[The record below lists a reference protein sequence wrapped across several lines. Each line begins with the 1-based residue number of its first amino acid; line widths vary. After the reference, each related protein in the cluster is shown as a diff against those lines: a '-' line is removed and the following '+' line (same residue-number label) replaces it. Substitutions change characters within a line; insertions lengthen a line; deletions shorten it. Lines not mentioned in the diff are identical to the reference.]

1 MKKILLILSVM
12 CLIPFFAQAQG
23 TECRPVSQFEVTAD
37 YDDVTLNWQLPT
49 SSEIKYYEGS
59 PANEIGTLA
68 DDVLWMAYRIPSSV
82 LAEYP
87 STADYP
93 FTLEKVK
100 FIPTV
105 ATGVI
110 YQIDV
115 YTADPNGP
123 ASGDFT
129 ATLVNS
135 YTVTGAVADAFN
147 YVSVGIE
154 IDKTQDLIIAV
165 KAMGENL
172 STLRFTEQG
181 AVNGYSNLISLDGVE
196 FDYVYEDSHS
206 DPISW
211 YICAIVD
218 YPNENG
224 QKGWGD
230 IEPIDN
236 MNVYKPT
243 NVLASKSIP
252 TVETVDHYIIY
263 RDNVEIAQVNGD
275 IFTYVDADLPHV
287 THTYTYGIVVA
298 HNDNGV
304 LCESRVVEKNITLY
318 FCVDDDNNISNIYGM
333 ANPEERTI
341 AVYWTAPVNPNVLG
355 YEVRCYDDNAG
366 TCVKV
371 AFTELTEYT
380 LSGMEAGAYH
390 FCVNAVYDGCA
401 SEDFCTGIINLPVEC
416 GYPVTELTAAQ
427 GVLDVKMVNVTWTAP
442 YTTHL
447 IEYYTINKYAP
458 YSDVLIAS
466 YTTTG
471 SEYADFDVEFYN
483 SYDYEVV
490 ANYVDGCVSVPVATS
505 AYVGLEPIA
514 NLVASTTSDGQIT
527 LTWDAPTQEGLTGY
541 MITVNGES
549 YNSETNTYINIYPAG
564 SYYFEVFAV
573 YSDQYYA
580 IPVGINV
587 VISGTEQYIIMATA
601 NPAEGGSVAG
611 YGTYLN
617 GQTALLTA
625 VHAPEYAFINWTEDG
640 VVVSNDEEYSFI
652 VTGDRNLVANFRPLN
667 ILWIGN
673 YVAHSENNVEIAV
686 NLHNYIDDVYAFQ
699 FDIPLGELE
708 YVDGSLAVTDRTNE
722 NFDVTPTLY
731 ENNVLRIVGYSIP
744 PTAVSGTD
752 GAIITLEVI
761 AHSEEVFPLTITN
774 PVISDLYGTTLY
786 CETRDGELTIDD
798 VNIEAVTVPLEGGVT
813 TGTGVYF
820 TGEEVTVT
828 VTPNEGY
835 TFVDW
840 LENGVIVAST
850 PVYTFIAGA
859 DRVLIAVMSL
869 NTYYI
874 SVAASPAEGGVVTG
888 EGEYHHF
895 ATAILTATPADGYM
909 FTNWTENGVVVSDD
923 AIYTFTVRGNRNL
936 VAHFVG
942 VNVLSIPTTLMGHV
956 DQPATINVDL
966 DNYVDLVYGFQFDIP
981 LGDMTYVY
989 GSIALTDRDE
999 TDSHHISAEVISGN
1013 VLRVIDYSM
1022 PPAPLAGTEGAI
1034 CTFDVTAPV
1043 EGTFTLAIQNEV
1055 LTDMMGNVLYS
1066 ETVDGLLTIEDV
1078 NIFVTADPIDGGTF
1092 TGNGVYY
1099 IGETVTLTATPNI
1112 GYAFLYW
1119 KEGDTEYTDN
1129 PYIFAAALDRSFVAC
1144 FELVDYYITAIVNPD
1159 GFGTISGV
1167 DNPYHY
1173 GDVATLTA
1181 TAASDE
1187 YAFDSWTENG
1197 VVVSQDETYSFTVTS
1212 DMVIV
1217 ANFVYNNFLVV
1228 EDVESLPNVL
1238 VNIPVDLINHNDVV
1252 YGFQFDITVPDGLT
1266 FVGVEKSDRLSDS
1279 HILMAMPI
1287 AGSNVIRI
1295 LDYAMPPE
1303 AILGTEGPICNI
1315 QVIATETGD
1324 YPMDIDATTAAIS
1337 GIDGS
1342 LFHVTTVNGT
1352 LSVSQVNITVSAN
1365 PVEGGTVTGG
1375 GAYIYGTTVVVTASP
1390 EIGYSFLYWTENGNI
1405 VTGNAQ
1411 YEFTATVDRDLVA
1424 NFELID
1430 YYITATVNPDGFGT
1444 INGVDNPYHYGNVA
1458 TLTAIAASDDYA
1470 FISWTENGVVI
1481 SEDETYTFAV
1491 ISDRN
1496 LVANF
1501 VYNNFL
1507 VVEDVEA
1514 LPNTIVNI
1522 PVDLTNH
1529 NDVVYGFQFDITLPD
1544 GLTFV
1549 GVEKSDRLSDSH
1561 IIMGMPIDGKSN
1573 VIRIL
1578 DYAMPP
1584 EAISGTEGPICN
1596 IQVVAA
1602 ETGDYPMNIDATTAA
1617 ISGIDGSLYHVTTVN
1632 GTLSVSQ
1639 INITV
1644 SAVPVEGGTVTGGG
1658 AYIYGAPVAVSASP
1672 EIGYSFV
1679 CWIEDGNMISRDA
1692 LYEFTATED
1701 RDLIAY
1707 FLHNTYYVNVTV
1719 NPEGEGLV
1727 MGLDNPYYYGDV
1739 VTLTA
1744 VSVDEND
1751 YTFVNWTENGVEV
1764 SADKTYSFTL
1774 TSDRNLVANFMNN
1787 NVISV
1792 ESVTGL
1798 PGVVTDV
1805 PINLHNTNDI
1815 VYGFQFDVT
1824 IPDGLTYVGVEKT
1837 NRLSDSHIIM
1847 AMPIS
1852 DNVVRVLDYSIP
1864 PAQIDGVDGPVCLIQ
1879 FQAAENGIY
1888 PLTLGGAVLSNVDG
1902 GLYNVTTVDG
1912 TLTISG
1918 VTIEAVANP
1927 AEGGTVTGAGVYAIG
1942 ADVTMTAFPAEGYA
1956 FINWTENGA
1965 EITKDAS
1972 WTFVATANHS
1982 FVANFSSVNITV
1994 TANPTEG
2001 GTVTGGGVYPYGSEV
2016 IVNAIPAEGYAFRWW
2031 LKDNEIVSTDAF
2043 WSFTAVEDLNLV
2055 AYFSSINTLSIPTN
2069 LIGYVEKPVTVP
2081 VYLDNPI
2088 DNVYG
2093 FQFDIELGDLTY
2105 VDGSAAVADRTS
2117 SNFYIVATVIDGN
2130 VLRILGYSMP
2140 PTPVS
2145 GTYGDICTF
2154 DVMPSAEGNY
2164 LLPITNDVLSD
2175 EAGNILYSYAPLS
2188 GLVIVG
2194 AMQDYVI
2201 NAIANPAEGGT
2212 VTGAGV
2218 YETGDIVT
2226 VTATAAEGYSFVNW
2240 TDDYDNVI
2248 SLDNSYTFVVV
2259 ENRTFIANFI
2269 LDVTITVA
2277 ANPVDGG
2284 SVLGGG
2290 VYSYGDVVT
2299 LIATPAVGYAF
2310 MYWME
2315 NNISVSESPVMSFTA
2330 TEDRD
2335 LVAYF
2340 SSVNTLSI
2348 PQNLFG
2354 YATEE
2359 ITVPVSLNN
2368 PVDDVYGFQFDI
2380 ELGELTYVDG
2390 SAVVTDRTNSNFYII
2405 ASVIEGN
2412 VLRVLGYSM
2421 PPTAISGNSGVICTF
2436 GVTAPEEGN
2445 YLLPI
2450 TNNVLSGMVGNI
2462 LYSFV
2467 PFPGLITVDALEQY
2481 TVIVNAIPTEGGTV
2495 IGGGVYTQHDIATVT
2510 ATANDGY
2517 TFNYWTDNEGNLVSG
2532 DNSYSFTVVED
2543 CVLNANF
2550 SVSTVDIEVSTYATG
2565 GIVIGGGIYH
2575 VGDMV
2580 QIFAIADDCYT
2591 FEYWADVN
2599 GNILSYDNPYSFIAA
2614 EDITIF
2620 AHFTQ
2625 ASYTVTAWVNPIEGG
2640 TITGV
2645 SNPYNCGDVATLT
2658 AVPAENYS
2666 FDGWYS
2672 AGALISSD
2680 ATYTFTVNDNIWLM
2694 AQFSIES
2701 VTITASADPEEYGV
2715 VSGAG
2720 SYIVGSTVNMIAYP
2734 FPGYYF
2740 INWTENGA
2748 EISTDDTY
2756 TFIATQDRTL
2766 VAHFAMDSYTVT
2778 VNVDPADG
2786 GTVTG
2791 AGTYIYND
2799 MVTLTATPNG
2809 DYQFVNW
2816 TDETGNVVAFG
2827 PQYSFYITSDR
2838 TFTAHFAIEYYTV
2851 TLNVD
2856 PADAGTVTGAGTYL
2870 LDELVTLTATPNGDY
2885 QFVNWTDEAGNVVA
2899 SGAQYSFNITSDRTF
2914 TAHFAIEYHT
2924 VIVNVDPAEGG
2935 TVTGAGTYILN
2946 ELVTL
2951 TATVND
2957 GYEFVSWT
2965 DETGYVVA
2973 FGTQYAFNI
2982 TNDRVF
2988 TAHFAEDGLYPIVSM
3003 DIDHE
3008 NLTAVVT
3015 WEPTPG
3021 SDPLYYVVSAVQG
3034 NNSYITLNTTE
3045 TTATIKFVEEDTY
3058 IIGVSAVYANGMSEF
3073 VTDYVDIEVNE
3084 IHNFR
3089 VSNPTLNI
3097 VELSWD
3103 PCPSDRFNDFY
3114 RYHITGGSSP
3124 IDIYNITDT
3133 TFTDYL
3139 TVPGVYTYCIT
3150 VEYGPQGIVSTDE
3163 ICHPI
3168 TIEQGAMFPA
3178 VILNQPIVV
3187 NMTADVSWQ
3196 VAYPL
3201 AVEYYNVYIDN
3212 TKVGMTSDMSYIC
3225 KLATEDVHT
3234 VSVEAVY
3241 QYGTS
3246 DRTSSTFINDVNEIS
3261 NLNVSQNFEE
3271 LTLTWNAPL
3280 DTYNDFVYYTITRN
3294 GAYLAD
3300 IYNINE
3306 TSYTDYIE
3314 NGNTTYN
3321 YCITVSYLASNNNYV
3336 VSQPVCKSITVG
3348 EIFPPVTYISID
3360 NENLSFLATWPAM
3373 PGAVSYT
3380 VSGVVDN
3387 PVTVVD
3393 PQFFGSVDEVALQTI
3408 TVVVNYAEG
3417 SSIPANEEFQISLN
3431 APKNFAAVPNGGDI
3445 VMTWGAPND
3454 KYGDLTGYVITRN
3467 SEVVATVAAEVLT
3480 YTDTPDYGVYEY
3492 CVKAQ
3497 YGYAY
3502 YSASDCQSSVAPECP
3517 AVTDLYGAFDFNDG
3531 TVTLYWTAPANGTFT
3546 YNVYRNNVK
3555 IASVDVPTYVD
3566 GGINS
3571 YDDYVYNISVV
3582 CSDGI
3587 ESNLSNPFSGSFACG
3602 GFPVEN
3608 LKAVFDNADGQPAV
3622 TLTWDKPLDFI
3633 NGQVYN
3639 IYRQGELIA
3648 ANYAGTTYVDYV
3660 NIPSGT
3666 YSYTVTEVCPDGSE
3680 SQPSTVNVAVETGI
3694 NDFNLNV
3701 NVYPNPTAGDV
3712 TIECENMNSIT
3723 IYNSLG
3729 QVVRT
3734 ISVYA
3739 NSVTVSTSDMTSGVY
3754 IFNII
3759 NNDGNA
3765 IQKRVIVSK

>member
-49 SSEIKYYEGS
+49 SSEIKYYEGT

-68 DDVLWMAYRIPSSV
+68 DDVLWMAVRIPASV
-82 LAEYP
+82 LTEYP

-93 FTLEKVK
+93 FTLKKVK

-105 ATGVI
+105 VTGVN
-110 YQIDV
+110 YQVNV

-135 YTVTGAVADAFN
+135 YTVTDAVVDAFN
-147 YVSVGIE
+147 YVSVGTE

-165 KAMGENL
+165 KATGENL
-172 STLRFTEQG
+172 STLRFTEEG

-196 FDYVYEDSHS
+196 FDYVYENSHS
-206 DPISW
+206 APISW
-211 YICAIVD
+211 YICAVVD
-218 YPNENG
+218 YPNEDG

-230 IEPIDN
+230 IVPIDN
-236 MNVYKPT
+236 MNVYRPA

-252 TVETVDHYIIY
+252 DVETVDHYVIY
-263 RDNVEIAQVNGD
+263 RDNVEIAQVDGD

-287 THTYTYGIVVA
+287 THTYTYGIVVV
-298 HNDNGV
+298 HNDGGV
-304 LCESRVVEKNITLY
+304 ICESRVVEKNITLY
-318 FCVDDDNNISNIYGM
+318 FCTDDDNNITNLYGM

-341 AVYWTAPVNPNVLG
+341 AVYWTAPVNPDVLG
-355 YEVRCYDDNAG
+355 YEVRCYDDVAG

-380 LSGMEAGAYH
+380 LSGMEAGSYH
-390 FCVNAVYDGCA
+390 FCVNAVYNGCF
-401 SEDFCTGIINLPVEC
+401 SDDLCTNIINLPVEC

-427 GVLDVKMVNVTWTAP
+427 GVLDVKMVNVTWTPP

-447 IEYYTINKYAP
+447 IEYYTINKYAA
-458 YSDVLIAS
+458 YSDVLMAS

-483 SYDYEVV
+483 SYDYEVI

-541 MITVNGES
+541 LITVNDET
-549 YNSETNTYINIYPAG
+549 YTSETNTYFNIYPAG
-564 SYYFEVFAV
+564 SYYFQVYAV
-573 YSDQYYA
+573 YSDQYNA

-587 VISGTEQYIIMATA
+587 VISGNEQYIINATA
-601 NPAEGGSVAG
+601 IPAEGGSVAG

-640 VVVSNDEEYSFI
+640 VEVSSDENYSFT
-652 VTGDRNLVANFRPLN
+652 VTGNRNLVANFRPLN

-686 NLHNYIDDVYAFQ
+686 NLHNYINDVYAFQ

-708 YVDGSLAVTDRTNE
+708 FVDGSVTVTDRTEE
-722 NFDVTPTLY
+722 NFIVVTTLY
-731 ENNVLRIVGYSIP
+731 DNNILRVLGYSMP
-744 PTAVSGTD
+744 PTAISGTD
-752 GAIITLEVI
+752 GAIVTLEII

-774 PVISDLYGTTLY
+774 AVLSDMYGNVLY
-786 CETRDGELTIDD
+786 CETRDGELFIDD
-798 VNIEAVTVPLEGGVT
+798 VNIEAVAVPMEGGVT

-828 VTPNEGY
+828 VTPTEGY
-835 TFVDW
+835 SFVDW
-840 LENGVIVAST
+840 LDNGVIVAST
-850 PVYTFIAGA
+850 PEYTFIADA
-859 DRVLIAVMSL
+859 DRVLVAVMSL

-874 SVAASPAEGGVVTG
+874 SVTANPVEGGIVTG
-888 EGEYHHF
+888 EGEYNHF
-895 ATAILTATPADGYM
+895 ETAVLTATAADGYM
-909 FTNWTENGVVVSDD
+909 FTNWTENGLVVSND
-923 AIYTFTVRGNRNL
+923 AIYTFTVRGSRNL
-936 VAHFVG
+936 VAHFIG

-956 DQPATINVDL
+956 GQPVTVNVDL
-966 DNYVDLVYGFQFDIP
+966 DNDVDLVYGFQFDIP
-981 LGDMTYVY
+981 LGELEYVD

-999 TDSHHISAEVISGN
+999 TYSHHITASVISNN

-1043 EGTFTLAIQNEV
+1043 EGTFTLTIQDEV
-1055 LTDMMGNVLYS
+1055 LTDMVGNVLYS
-1066 ETVDGLLTIEDV
+1066 ETMDGLLTIEDV
-1078 NIFVTADPIDGGTF
+1078 NIFVTADPVDGGTF

-1112 GYAFLYW
+1112 GYSFLYW
-1119 KEGDTEYTDN
+1119 REAETEYTDN
-1129 PYIFAAALDRSFVAC
+1129 PYIFAASIDRSFVAC

-1167 DNPYHY
+1167 DNPYNY

-1181 TAASDE
+1181 T
-1187 YAFDSWTENG
+1187 
-1197 VVVSQDETYSFTVTS
+1197 
-1212 DMVIV
+1212 
-1217 ANFVYNNFLVV
+1217 
-1228 EDVESLPNVL
+1228 
-1238 VNIPVDLINHNDVV
+1238 
-1252 YGFQFDITVPDGLT
+1252 
-1266 FVGVEKSDRLSDS
+1266 
-1279 HILMAMPI
+1279 
-1287 AGSNVIRI
+1287 
-1295 LDYAMPPE
+1295 
-1303 AILGTEGPICNI
+1303 
-1315 QVIATETGD
+1315 
-1324 YPMDIDATTAAIS
+1324 
-1337 GIDGS
+1337 
-1342 LFHVTTVNGT
+1342 
-1352 LSVSQVNITVSAN
+1352 
-1365 PVEGGTVTGG
+1365 
-1375 GAYIYGTTVVVTASP
+1375 
-1390 EIGYSFLYWTENGNI
+1390 
-1405 VTGNAQ
+1405 
-1411 YEFTATVDRDLVA
+1411 
-1424 NFELID
+1424 
-1430 YYITATVNPDGFGT
+1430 
-1444 INGVDNPYHYGNVA
+1444 
-1458 TLTAIAASDDYA
+1458 AASDDYA
-1470 FISWTENGVVI
+1470 FISWTENGVVV
-1481 SEDETYTFAV
+1481 SNDETYSFTV
-1491 ISDRN
+1491 ISDIE

-1514 LPNTIVNI
+1514 LPNTVINI
-1522 PVDLTNH
+1522 PVDLINH
-1529 NDVVYGFQFDITLPD
+1529 NDLVYGFQFDITLPD

-1549 GVEKSDRLSDSH
+1549 GVEKSDRLSESH
-1561 IIMGMPIDGKSN
+1561 VIMGMPISGN
-1573 VIRIL
+1573 VVRVL

-1584 EAISGTEGPICN
+1584 DPISGTDG
-1596 IQVVAA
+1596 VVCSILVSAA
-1602 ETGDYPMNIDATTAA
+1602 ETGEYPIDLDATTAA
-1617 ISGIDGSLYHVTTVN
+1617 LSAIDGTLFHVTTVN

-1639 INITV
+1639 VNITV
-1644 SAVPVEGGTVTGGG
+1644 TAIPEEGGTVTGGG
-1658 AYIYGAPVAVSASP
+1658 AYIYGSTVAAGASP

-1679 CWIEDGNMISRDA
+1679 CWMENGNIVSRDA

-1701 RDLIAY
+1701 RDLTAY

-1719 NPEGEGLV
+1719 NPEGYGFV

-1744 VSVDEND
+1744 ASVNEDD

-1774 TSDRNLVANFMNN
+1774 ISDRNLVANFINN

-1805 PINLHNTNDI
+1805 PINLHNTDDI

-1824 IPDGLTYVGVEKT
+1824 IPDGLTYVGIEKAY
-1837 NRLSDSHIIM
+1837 RLSDSHVIV
-1847 AMPIS
+1847 AMLIS
-1852 DNVVRVLDYSIP
+1852 ENVLRVLDYAIP
-1864 PAQIDGVDGPVCLIQ
+1864 PDPIDGVDGPVCLIQ
-1879 FQAAENGIY
+1879 FQAAENGTY
-1888 PLTLGGAVLSNVDG
+1888 PLELDGAVLSNIDG
-1902 GLYNVTTVDG
+1902 SLYHVTTVDG

-1918 VTIEAVANP
+1918 VNIEAVANP
-1927 AEGGTVTGAGVYAIG
+1927 ANGGTVNGAGVYAIG
-1942 ADVTMTAFPAEGYA
+1942 APVTLTAIPAEGYA

-1965 EITKDAS
+1965 EVTTDPS
-1972 WTFVATANHS
+1972 WSFVATMNHS

-2016 IVNAIPAEGYAFRWW
+2016 IVNAIPADGYAFMCWT
-2031 LKDNEIVSTDAF
+2031 KDNVTVSTDAF

-2055 AYFSSINTLSIPTN
+2055 ARFSSINTLSIPTD
-2069 LIGYVEKPVTVP
+2069 LIGYVNKPVTVP

-2105 VDGSAAVADRTS
+2105 VEGSAALADRTS
-2117 SNFYIVATVIDGN
+2117 SNFYIVANVIGDN
-2130 VLRILGYSMP
+2130 VLRVLGYSMP

-2145 GTYGDICTF
+2145 GTFGDICTF

-2164 LLPITNDVLSD
+2164 LLPITNTVLSD
-2175 EAGNILYSYAPLS
+2175 IAGNIFYSYAPLS
-2188 GLVIVG
+2188 GLIIVG
-2194 AMQDYVI
+2194 TMQDYIV
-2201 NAIANPAEGGT
+2201 NAIANPAEGGI

-2218 YETGDIVT
+2218 YETGEIVT
-2226 VTATAAEGYSFVNW
+2226 VTATAAEGYTFVNW
-2240 TDDYDNVI
+2240 TDDFDNVI
-2248 SLDNSYTFVVV
+2248 SLDDSYTFVVV

-2269 LDVTITVA
+2269 MDVTITVVA
-2277 ANPVDGG
+2277 DPLEGG
-2284 SVLGGG
+2284 TVMGAG
-2290 VYSYGDVVT
+2290 VYSYGDMVT
-2299 LIATPAVGYAF
+2299 LTATPAEGYAF
-2310 MYWME
+2310 MYWIE
-2315 NNISVSESPVMSFTA
+2315 NGNHVSESPIWSFTA
-2330 TEDRD
+2330 AEDRD

-2340 SSVNTLSI
+2340 SSINTLSI

-2368 PVDDVYGFQFDI
+2368 PINNVYGFQFDI
-2380 ELGELTYVDG
+2380 ELGDLTYVEG
-2390 SAVVTDRTNSNFYII
+2390 SAAVADRTSSNFYIV
-2405 ASVIEGN
+2405 ANVIGDN

-2421 PPTAISGNSGVICTF
+2421 PPTQISGNNGVICTF
-2436 GVTAPEEGN
+2436 GVTAPEEGY
-2445 YLLPI
+2445 YLLPV
-2450 TNNVLSGMVGNI
+2450 TNTVLSNMYGDI
-2462 LYSFV
+2462 LYSYA
-2467 PFPGLITVDALEQY
+2467 PFPGFITVDALEEF
-2481 TVIVNAIPTEGGTV
+2481 TVTVNAIPTEAGTVTGGGT
-2495 IGGGVYTQHDIATVT
+2495 YTQHDIATVT
-2510 ATANDGY
+2510 AIANDGY
-2517 TFNYWTDNEGNLVSG
+2517 TFNYWTNNEGDMISG
-2532 DNSYSFTVVED
+2532 DNSFSFTVVED

-2550 SVSTVDIEVSTYATG
+2550 SVTIVNIEVSVFATG
-2565 GIVIGGGIYH
+2565 GSVIGGGIYH

-2591 FEYWADVN
+2591 FDYWTDAD
-2599 GNILSYDNPYSFIAA
+2599 GNILSYDNPYSFIAT
-2614 EDITIF
+2614 EDITIV

-2625 ASYTVTAWVNPIEGG
+2625 AEYTITAWVNPTEGG
-2640 TITGV
+2640 TISGV
-2645 SNPYNCGDVATLT
+2645 SNPYNCGEVATLT
-2658 AVPAENYS
+2658 AIPAENYS

-2680 ATYTFTVNDNIWLM
+2680 ATYTFTVNDNVWLM
-2694 AQFSIES
+2694 AQFSIVS

-2720 SYIVGSTVNMIAYP
+2720 SYIVGSEVNMIAYP
-2734 FPGYYF
+2734 FPGYIF
-2740 INWTENGA
+2740 INWTENGT

-2756 TFIATQDRTL
+2756 SFIATEDRTL

-2778 VNVDPADG
+2778 VNVDPAQG

-2791 AGTYIYND
+2791 AGTYTYNE
-2799 MVTLTATPNG
+2799 MVTL
-2809 DYQFVNW
+2809 
-2816 TDETGNVVAFG
+2816 
-2827 PQYSFYITSDR
+2827 I
-2838 TFTAHFAIEYYTV
+2838 
-2851 TLNVD
+2851 
-2856 PADAGTVTGAGTYL
+2856 
-2870 LDELVTLTATPNGDY
+2870 
-2885 QFVNWTDEAGNVVA
+2885 
-2899 SGAQYSFNITSDRTF
+2899 
-2914 TAHFAIEYHT
+2914 
-2924 VIVNVDPAEGG
+2924 
-2935 TVTGAGTYILN
+2935 
-2946 ELVTL
+2946 
-2951 TATVND
+2951 ATVNEH
-2957 GYEFVSWT
+2957 YEFVSWT
-2965 DETGYVVA
+2965 DENGNVVA
-2973 FGTQYAFNI
+2973 FGTQYSFYI
-2982 TNDRVF
+2982 TSNRVF
-2988 TAHFAEDGLYPIVSM
+2988 TAHFVEDGLYPIVSM

-3015 WEPTPG
+3015 WEPTAG
-3021 SDPLYYVVSAVQG
+3021 SDPLYYMVSVVQG
-3034 NNSYITLNTTE
+3034 SDPYISLNTEE

-3073 VTDYVDIEVNE
+3073 VIGYVDIAVNE
-3084 IHNFR
+3084 ISNFR
-3089 VSNPTLNI
+3089 VSNPSLNV

-3114 RYHITGGSSP
+3114 RYYITGGSST
-3124 IDIYNITDT
+3124 IEIYNISDT

-3139 TVPGVYTYCIT
+3139 TAPGTYTYCIT
-3150 VEYGPQGIVSTDE
+3150 IEYGPQGIVSTNE

-3178 VILNQPIVV
+3178 VILNQPVVV

-3201 AVEYYNVYIDN
+3201 AVEYYNVYVDN
-3212 TKVGMTSDMSYIC
+3212 VKVGMTSDMSYIC

-3234 VSVEAVY
+3234 VSVDAVY
-3241 QYGTS
+3241 QYGIS
-3246 DRTSSTFINDVNEIS
+3246 DRTSSTFINDVNEITD
-3261 NLNVSQNFEE
+3261 LNISQNFEE
-3271 LTLTWNAPL
+3271 ITLTWNAPL

-3306 TSYTDYIE
+3306 TTYVDHLES
-3314 NGNTTYN
+3314 GNTTYN

-3336 VSQPVCKSITVG
+3336 VSQPVCKSITVA

-3360 NENLSFLATWPAM
+3360 NQNLSFLATWPAM

-3393 PQFFGSVDEVALQTI
+3393 PQFFGTADEVALQTI
-3408 TVVVNYAEG
+3408 TVVVNYAKG
-3417 SSIPANEEFQISLN
+3417 SSIPVNEEFQISLN
-3431 APKNFAAVPNGGDI
+3431 APKNFTAVPNGGDI
-3445 VMTWGAPND
+3445 VMTWDAPND
-3454 KYGDLTGYVITRN
+3454 KYGDLTGYIITRN

-3480 YTDTPDYGVYEY
+3480 YTDTPDYGIYEY

-3517 AVTDLYGAFDFNDG
+3517 TVTDLYGAFDYNDG
-3531 TVTLYWTAPANGTFT
+3531 TVTLYWTAPSNGTFT

-3555 IASVDVPTYVD
+3555 IASVDEPTYVD
-3566 GGINS
+3566 GNINS
-3571 YDDYVYNISVV
+3571 YNDYVYNISVV
-3582 CSDGI
+3582 CFDGV
-3587 ESNLSNPFSGSFACG
+3587 ESNLSNPFGGSFACG
-3602 GFPVEN
+3602 GFPVKN
-3608 LKAVFDNADGQPAV
+3608 LRAVFDNADGQPAV

-3648 ANYAGTTYVDYV
+3648 EEYTGTTYIDYV

-3666 YSYTVTEVCPDGSE
+3666 YSYTVTEVCPDGAE
-3680 SQPSTVNVAVETGI
+3680 SQPNTVNVAVETGI
-3694 NDFNLNV
+3694 NDFNINV

-3712 TIECENMNSIT
+3712 TVECENMNSIT

-3734 ISVYA
+3734 ISVDA
-3739 NSVTVSTSDMTSGVY
+3739 NSKTVSTSDMPSGVY

>member
-68 DDVLWMAYRIPSSV
+68 DNVLWMAFRIPASV

-105 ATGVI
+105 TTGVH
-110 YQIDV
+110 YQVDV

-129 ATLVNS
+129 ATRVNS
-135 YTVTGAVADAFN
+135 YTVTDAVADAFN
-147 YVSVGIE
+147 YVSVGTE

-165 KAMGENL
+165 KATGENL
-172 STLRFTEQG
+172 STLRFTEEG

-196 FDYVYEDSHS
+196 FDYVYENSHS
-206 DPISW
+206 APISW
-211 YICAIVD
+211 YICAVVD
-218 YPNENG
+218 YPNEDG

-236 MNVYKPT
+236 MNVYKPA
-243 NVLASKSIP
+243 NVIASKSIP
-252 TVETVDHYIIY
+252 NVETVDHYIIY
-263 RDNVEIAQVNGD
+263 RDNVEIAQVDGG

-304 LCESRVVEKNITLY
+304 LCDSRVVEKNITLY

-355 YEVRCYDDNAG
+355 YEVRCFNDNAG

-380 LSGMEAGAYH
+380 LSGMEAGDYH

-427 GVLDVKMVNVTWTAP
+427 GVLNVKMVNVAWTAP
-442 YTTHL
+442 FTTHL
-447 IEYYTINKYAP
+447 IEYYTINKYVP

-471 SEYADFDVEFYN
+471 TEYADFDVEFYN

-514 NLVASTTSDGQIT
+514 NLVASTTSEGQIT

-541 MITVNGES
+541 MITVNDET
-549 YNSETNTYINIYPAG
+549 YTSETNTYINIYPAG
-564 SYYFEVFAV
+564 SYYFQVYAV

-587 VISGTEQYIIMATA
+587 VISGTEQYIINATV

-640 VVVSNDEEYSFI
+640 VEVSNDEEYSFI
-652 VTGDRNLVANFRPLN
+652 VTGNRNLVANFLPLN
-667 ILWIGN
+667 VLWIGN
-673 YVAHSENNVEIAV
+673 YVAHSENNVEIAI

-722 NFDVTPTLY
+722 NFVVNTTLY
-731 ENNVLRIVGYSIP
+731 ENNTLRIVGYSMP
-744 PTAVSGTD
+744 PTAVPGTD
-752 GAIITLEVI
+752 GAIVTLEIV
-761 AHSEEVFPLTITN
+761 AHSEEVFPLTITD
-774 PVISDLYGTTLY
+774 PVLSDLYGNILY
-786 CETRDGELTIDD
+786 CETRDGELAIDD

-820 TGEEVTVT
+820 TGEQVTVT

-850 PVYTFIAGA
+850 PEYTFIAGA

-874 SVAASPAEGGVVTG
+874 SVTANPAEGGVVTG
-888 EGEYHHF
+888 EGAYNHF
-895 ATAILTATPADGYM
+895 ETAVLTATPADGYM
-909 FTNWTENGVVVSDD
+909 FTNWTENGLVVSDD

-936 VAHFVG
+936 VAHFIG

-966 DNYVDLVYGFQFDIP
+966 DNDVDLVYGFQFDIP

-989 GSIALTDRDE
+989 GSIALTDRDD
-999 TDSHHISAEVISGN
+999 DSHHISAEVISGN

-1022 PPAPLAGTEGAI
+1022 PPVPLAGTDGAI

-1119 KEGDTEYTDN
+1119 KEGETEYTDN
-1129 PYIFAAALDRSFVAC
+1129 PYIFAAGLDRSFVAC

-1181 TAASDE
+1181 TPASDE
-1187 YAFDSWTENG
+1187 YAFDAWTENG

-1238 VNIPVDLINHNDVV
+1238 VDIPVNLINHNDVV
-1252 YGFQFDITVPDGLT
+1252 YGFQFDITIPDGLT
-1266 FVGVEKSDRLSDS
+1266 FVGVEKSDRLSES

-1287 AGSNVIRI
+1287 AGNVIRI

-1303 AILGTEGPICNI
+1303 AISGTEGAICTI
-1315 QVIATETGD
+1315 QVVATETGD
-1324 YPMDIDATTAAIS
+1324 YPMNVDATTAAIS

-1342 LFHVTTVNGT
+1342 LFHLTTVNGT
-1352 LSVSQVNITVSAN
+1352 LSVSQVNITVSAL
-1365 PVEGGTVTGG
+1365 PEEGGTVTGG
-1375 GAYIYGTTVVVTASP
+1375 GAYIYGTTVVVNAYP
-1390 EIGYSFLYWTENGNI
+1390 AIGYSFLYWTENGSI

-1411 YEFTATVDRDLVA
+1411 YEFTATVDRNLVA

-1430 YYITATVNPDGFGT
+1430 YYITANVNPEGFGT
-1444 INGVDNPYHYGNVA
+1444 ISGVDNPYHYGDVA
-1458 TLTAIAASDDYA
+1458 TLTAIVPSDDYA
-1470 FISWTENGVVI
+1470 FISWTEDGVIV
-1481 SEDETYTFAV
+1481 SKDETYSFTV
-1491 ISDRN
+1491 TSDRN

-1501 VYNNFL
+1501 VYNNYL

-1549 GVEKSDRLSDSH
+1549 GVEKSDRLSEAH
-1561 IIMGMPIDGKSN
+1561 VIMGMPIDGKSN

-1584 EAISGTEGPICN
+1584 EAIFGTEGPICT

-1617 ISGIDGSLYHVTTVN
+1617 ISGIDGSLYHVTTVD

-1644 SAVPVEGGTVTGGG
+1644 SAIPEEGGTVTGGG
-1658 AYIYGAPVAVSASP
+1658 AYIYGAAVAVSASP

-1679 CWIEDGNMISRDA
+1679 CWIEDGNIVSRNA

-1701 RDLIAY
+1701 RDLVAY

-1719 NPEGEGLV
+1719 NPEGHGLV

-1774 TSDRNLVANFMNN
+1774 VSDRNLVANFANN

-1805 PINLHNTNDI
+1805 PINLHNTNDV

-1824 IPDGLTYVGVEKT
+1824 IPEGLTYVGIEKT
-1837 NRLSDSHIIM
+1837 YRLSDSHIIM

-1852 DNVVRVLDYSIP
+1852 DNVLRVLDYSIP

-1879 FQAAENGIY
+1879 FQAAENGVY
-1888 PLTLGGAVLSNVDG
+1888 PLTLDGAVLSNVDG

-1918 VTIEAVANP
+1918 VTVEAVANP

-1942 ADVTMTAFPAEGYA
+1942 AAVTMTAFPAEGYA

-1965 EITKDAS
+1965 EITTDAS
-1972 WTFVATANHS
+1972 WTFVATTNHS

-2069 LIGYVEKPVTVP
+2069 LIGYVDKPVTVP

-2105 VDGSAAVADRTS
+2105 VEGSATVADRTS

-2130 VLRILGYSMP
+2130 VLRVLGYSIP

-2194 AMQDYVI
+2194 AMQEYVI

-2212 VTGAGV
+2212 ITGAGV

-2226 VTATAAEGYSFVNW
+2226 LTATAAEGYTFVNW
-2240 TDDYDNVI
+2240 TDDFDNVI

-2259 ENRTFIANFI
+2259 ESRTLIANFV

-2277 ANPVDGG
+2277 ADPVDGG

-2299 LIATPAVGYAF
+2299 LIATPAMGYAF

-2315 NNISVSESPVMSFTA
+2315 NNISISESPVLSFTA

-2390 SAVVTDRTNSNFYII
+2390 SAVVTDRTNSNFYIV
-2405 ASVIEGN
+2405 ASVIDNN
-2412 VLRVLGYSM
+2412 VLRILGYSI
-2421 PPTAISGNSGVICTF
+2421 PPTAISGENGVICTF
-2436 GVTAPEEGN
+2436 GVTAPEEGY

-2450 TNNVLSGMVGNI
+2450 TNSVLSGMVGNI
-2462 LYSFV
+2462 LYSYA
-2467 PFPGLITVDALEQY
+2467 PFPGLITVDELAEY
-2481 TVIVNAIPTEGGTV
+2481 TVIVNAIPAEAGTV
-2495 IGGGVYTQHDIATVT
+2495 TGGGVYTQHDIATVT

-2517 TFNYWTDNEGNLVSG
+2517 TFNYWTNNEGNIVSG
-2532 DNSYSFTVVED
+2532 DNSFSFTVVED

-2550 SVSTVDIEVSTYATG
+2550 TVTTVNIEVSTYSTG
-2565 GIVIGGGIYH
+2565 GIVIGGGLYH

-2580 QIFAIADDCYT
+2580 QLFAIADDCYT
-2591 FEYWADVN
+2591 FEYWADAN

-2625 ASYTVTAWVNPIEGG
+2625 ASYTVTAWVNPTEGG

-2680 ATYTFTVNDNIWLM
+2680 ATYSFTVNDNVWLM

-2701 VTITASADPEEYGV
+2701 ITITASADPEEYGV

-2720 SYIVGSTVNMIAYP
+2720 SYIVGSTVNLIAYP

-2756 TFIATQDRTL
+2756 TFIATVDRTL

-2816 TDETGNVVAFG
+2816 TDE
-2827 PQYSFYITSDR
+2827 
-2838 TFTAHFAIEYYTV
+2838 
-2851 TLNVD
+2851 
-2856 PADAGTVTGAGTYL
+2856 
-2870 LDELVTLTATPNGDY
+2870 
-2885 QFVNWTDEAGNVVA
+2885 AGNVVA

-2924 VIVNVDPAEGG
+2924 VTINVDPVEGG
-2935 TVTGAGTYILN
+2935 TVAGAGTYLLN
-2946 ELVTL
+2946 EFVTL

-2965 DETGYVVA
+2965 DENDNVVA
-2973 FGTQYAFNI
+2973 FGTQYSFYI

-2988 TAHFAEDGLYPIVSM
+2988 TAHFVEDGLYPVVSM

-3015 WEPTPG
+3015 WVPTAG
-3021 SDPLYYVVSAVQG
+3021 SDPLYYVVCAIQG
-3034 NNSYITLNTTE
+3034 ENSYTSLNTAE

-3058 IIGVSAVYANGMSEF
+3058 IIGVAAVYDNGMSDF
-3073 VTDYVDIEVNE
+3073 VTGYVDIEVNE
-3084 IHNFR
+3084 INNFR
-3089 VSNPTLNI
+3089 VSNPSLNI
-3097 VELSWD
+3097 VELTWD

-3114 RYHITGGSSP
+3114 RYHITGGSAP
-3124 IDIYNITDT
+3124 IDIYNINDT

-3150 VEYGPQGIVSTDE
+3150 IEYGPQGIVSTDE

-3212 TKVGMTSDMSYIC
+3212 VKVGMTSDMSYIC

-3234 VSVEAVY
+3234 VSVEAIY
-3241 QYGTS
+3241 EYGTS

-3261 NLNVSQNFEE
+3261 NLNISQNFEE

-3306 TSYTDYIE
+3306 TTYTDYIE

-3336 VSQPVCKSITVG
+3336 VSQPVCKSITVA
-3348 EIFPPVTYISID
+3348 EIFPPVTYISVD

-3408 TVVVNYAEG
+3408 TVVVNYAQG

-3431 APKNFAAVPNGGDI
+3431 APKNFTAVPNGGDI

-3480 YTDTPDYGVYEY
+3480 YTDTPDYGIYEY

-3517 AVTDLYGAFDFNDG
+3517 AVTDLYGAFNFNDG
-3531 TVTLYWTAPANGTFT
+3531 TVTLYWTAPTNGTFT

-3555 IASVDVPTYVD
+3555 IASVDQPTYVD
-3566 GGINS
+3566 SGINS

-3582 CSDGI
+3582 CFDGV

-3608 LKAVFDNADGQPAV
+3608 LRAVYDNAGGQPNV

-3633 NGQVYN
+3633 DGQVYN

-3648 ANYAGTTYVDYV
+3648 SQYAGTTYVDYV

-3680 SQPSTVNVAVETGI
+3680 SLPSTVNVAVETGI
-3694 NDFNLNV
+3694 DDFNISV

-3729 QVVRT
+3729 QVVRN
-3734 ISVYA
+3734 ISVDA
-3739 NSVTVSTSDMTSGVY
+3739 NSITVSTSDMSSGVY

>member
-68 DDVLWMAYRIPSSV
+68 DNVLWMAFRIPASV

-105 ATGVI
+105 TTGVH
-110 YQIDV
+110 YQVDV

-129 ATLVNS
+129 ATRVNS
-135 YTVTGAVADAFN
+135 YTVTDAVADAFN
-147 YVSVGIE
+147 YVSVGTE

-165 KAMGENL
+165 KATGENL
-172 STLRFTEQG
+172 STLRFTEEG

-196 FDYVYEDSHS
+196 FDYVYENSHS
-206 DPISW
+206 APISW
-211 YICAIVD
+211 YICAVVD
-218 YPNENG
+218 YPNEDG

-236 MNVYKPT
+236 MNVYKPA
-243 NVLASKSIP
+243 NVIASKSIP
-252 TVETVDHYIIY
+252 NVETVDHYIIY
-263 RDNVEIAQVNGD
+263 RDNVEIAQVDGG

-304 LCESRVVEKNITLY
+304 LCDSRVVEKNITLY

-355 YEVRCYDDNAG
+355 YEVRCFNDNAG

-380 LSGMEAGAYH
+380 LSGMEAGDYH

-401 SEDFCTGIINLPVEC
+401 SEDFCTSIINLPVEC

-427 GVLDVKMVNVTWTAP
+427 GVLNVKMVNVAWTAP
-442 YTTHL
+442 FTTHL
-447 IEYYTINKYAP
+447 IEYYTINKYVP

-471 SEYADFDVEFYN
+471 TEYADFDVEFYN

-541 MITVNGES
+541 MITVNDET
-549 YNSETNTYINIYPAG
+549 YTSETNTYINIYPAG
-564 SYYFEVFAV
+564 SYYFQVYAV

-587 VISGTEQYIIMATA
+587 VISGTEQYIINATV

-640 VVVSNDEEYSFI
+640 VEVSNDEEYSFI
-652 VTGDRNLVANFRPLN
+652 VTGNRNLVANFLPLN
-667 ILWIGN
+667 VLWIGN
-673 YVAHSENNVEIAV
+673 YVAHSENNVEIAI

-722 NFDVTPTLY
+722 NFVVNTTLY
-731 ENNVLRIVGYSIP
+731 ENNTLRIVGYSMP
-744 PTAVSGTD
+744 PTAVPGTD
-752 GAIITLEVI
+752 GAIVTLEIV
-761 AHSEEVFPLTITN
+761 AHSEEVFPLTITD
-774 PVISDLYGTTLY
+774 PVLSDLYGNILY
-786 CETRDGELTIDD
+786 CETRDGELAIDD
-798 VNIEAVTVPLEGGVT
+798 VNIEAVTVPMEGGVT

-820 TGEEVTVT
+820 TGEQVTVT

-850 PVYTFIAGA
+850 PEYTFIAGA

-874 SVAASPAEGGVVTG
+874 SVTANPAEGGVVTG
-888 EGEYHHF
+888 EGAYNHF
-895 ATAILTATPADGYM
+895 ETAVLTATPADGYM
-909 FTNWTENGVVVSDD
+909 FTNWTENGLVVSDD

-936 VAHFVG
+936 VAHFIG

-966 DNYVDLVYGFQFDIP
+966 DNDVDLVYGFQFDIP

-989 GSIALTDRDE
+989 GSIALTDRDD
-999 TDSHHISAEVISGN
+999 DSHHISAEVISGN

-1022 PPAPLAGTEGAI
+1022 PPVPLAGTDGAI

-1119 KEGDTEYTDN
+1119 KEGETEYTDN
-1129 PYIFAAALDRSFVAC
+1129 PYIFAAGLDRSFVAC

-1181 TAASDE
+1181 TPASDE
-1187 YAFDSWTENG
+1187 YAFDAWTENG

-1238 VNIPVDLINHNDVV
+1238 VDIPVNLINHNDVV
-1252 YGFQFDITVPDGLT
+1252 YGFQFDITIPDGLT
-1266 FVGVEKSDRLSDS
+1266 FVGVEKSDRLSES

-1287 AGSNVIRI
+1287 AG
-1295 LDYAMPPE
+1295 
-1303 AILGTEGPICNI
+1303 
-1315 QVIATETGD
+1315 
-1324 YPMDIDATTAAIS
+1324 
-1337 GIDGS
+1337 
-1342 LFHVTTVNGT
+1342 
-1352 LSVSQVNITVSAN
+1352 
-1365 PVEGGTVTGG
+1365 
-1375 GAYIYGTTVVVTASP
+1375 
-1390 EIGYSFLYWTENGNI
+1390 
-1405 VTGNAQ
+1405 
-1411 YEFTATVDRDLVA
+1411 
-1424 NFELID
+1424 
-1430 YYITATVNPDGFGT
+1430 
-1444 INGVDNPYHYGNVA
+1444 
-1458 TLTAIAASDDYA
+1458 
-1470 FISWTENGVVI
+1470 
-1481 SEDETYTFAV
+1481 
-1491 ISDRN
+1491 
-1496 LVANF
+1496 
-1501 VYNNFL
+1501 
-1507 VVEDVEA
+1507 
-1514 LPNTIVNI
+1514 
-1522 PVDLTNH
+1522 
-1529 NDVVYGFQFDITLPD
+1529 
-1544 GLTFV
+1544 
-1549 GVEKSDRLSDSH
+1549 
-1561 IIMGMPIDGKSN
+1561 N

-1584 EAISGTEGPICN
+1584 EAISGTEGAICT
-1596 IQVVAA
+1596 IQVVAT

-1617 ISGIDGSLYHVTTVN
+1617 ISGIDGSLYHVTTVD

-1644 SAVPVEGGTVTGGG
+1644 SAIPEEGGTVTGGG
-1658 AYIYGAPVAVSASP
+1658 AYIYGATVAVSASP

-1679 CWIEDGNMISRDA
+1679 CWIEDGNIVSRNA

-1701 RDLIAY
+1701 RDLVAY

-1719 NPEGEGLV
+1719 NPEGHGLV

-1774 TSDRNLVANFMNN
+1774 VSDRNLVANFANN

-1805 PINLHNTNDI
+1805 PINLHNANDV

-1824 IPDGLTYVGVEKT
+1824 IPEGLTYVGIEKT
-1837 NRLSDSHIIM
+1837 YRLSDSHIIM

-1852 DNVVRVLDYSIP
+1852 DNVLRVLDYSIP

-1879 FQAAENGIY
+1879 FQAAENGVY
-1888 PLTLGGAVLSNVDG
+1888 PLTIDGAVLSNVDG

-1918 VTIEAVANP
+1918 VTVEAVANP

-1942 ADVTMTAFPAEGYA
+1942 AAVTMTAFPAEGYA

-1965 EITKDAS
+1965 EITTDAS

-2069 LIGYVEKPVTVP
+2069 LIGYVDKPVTVP

-2105 VDGSAAVADRTS
+2105 VEGSATVADRTS

-2130 VLRILGYSMP
+2130 VLRVLGYSIP

-2194 AMQDYVI
+2194 AMQEYVI

-2212 VTGAGV
+2212 ITGAGV

-2226 VTATAAEGYSFVNW
+2226 LTATAAEGYTFVNW
-2240 TDDYDNVI
+2240 TDDFDNVI

-2259 ENRTFIANFI
+2259 ESRTLIANFV

-2277 ANPVDGG
+2277 ADPVDGG

-2299 LIATPAVGYAF
+2299 LIATPAMGYAF

-2315 NNISVSESPVMSFTA
+2315 NNISISESPVLSFTA

-2390 SAVVTDRTNSNFYII
+2390 SAVVTDRTNSNFYIV
-2405 ASVIEGN
+2405 ASVIDNN
-2412 VLRVLGYSM
+2412 VLRILGYSI
-2421 PPTAISGNSGVICTF
+2421 PPTAISGENGVICTF
-2436 GVTAPEEGN
+2436 GVTAPEEGY

-2450 TNNVLSGMVGNI
+2450 TNSVLSGMVGNI
-2462 LYSFV
+2462 LYSYA
-2467 PFPGLITVDALEQY
+2467 PFPGLITVDELAEY
-2481 TVIVNAIPTEGGTV
+2481 TVIVNAIPAEAGTV
-2495 IGGGVYTQHDIATVT
+2495 TGGGVYTQHDIATVT

-2517 TFNYWTDNEGNLVSG
+2517 TFNYWTNNEGNIVSG
-2532 DNSYSFTVVED
+2532 DNSFSFTVVED

-2550 SVSTVDIEVSTYATG
+2550 TVTTVNIEVSTYSTG
-2565 GIVIGGGIYH
+2565 GIVIGGGLYH

-2580 QIFAIADDCYT
+2580 QLFAIADDCYT
-2591 FEYWADVN
+2591 FEYWADAN

-2625 ASYTVTAWVNPIEGG
+2625 ASYTVTAWVNPTEGG

-2680 ATYTFTVNDNIWLM
+2680 ATYSFTVNDNVWLM

-2701 VTITASADPEEYGV
+2701 ITITASADPEEYGV

-2720 SYIVGSTVNMIAYP
+2720 SYIVGSTVNLIAYP

-2756 TFIATQDRTL
+2756 TFIATVDRTL

-2816 TDETGNVVAFG
+2816 TDEAGNVVAFG

-2856 PADAGTVTGAGTYL
+2856 PADGGTVTGAGTYL

-2924 VIVNVDPAEGG
+2924 VTINVDPVEGG
-2935 TVTGAGTYILN
+2935 TVAGAGTYLLN
-2946 ELVTL
+2946 EFVTL

-2965 DETGYVVA
+2965 DENDNVVA
-2973 FGTQYAFNI
+2973 FGTQYSFYI

-2988 TAHFAEDGLYPIVSM
+2988 TAHFVEDGLYPVVSM

-3008 NLTAVVT
+3008 NLTAVVN
-3015 WEPTPG
+3015 WVPTAG
-3021 SDPLYYVVSAVQG
+3021 SDPLYYVVCAIQG
-3034 NNSYITLNTTE
+3034 ENSYTSLNTAE

-3058 IIGVSAVYANGMSEF
+3058 IIGVAAVYDNGMSDF
-3073 VTDYVDIEVNE
+3073 VTGYVDIEVNE
-3084 IHNFR
+3084 INNFR
-3089 VSNPTLNI
+3089 VSNPSLNI
-3097 VELSWD
+3097 VELTWD

-3114 RYHITGGSSP
+3114 RYHITGGSAP
-3124 IDIYNITDT
+3124 IDIYNINDT

-3150 VEYGPQGIVSTDE
+3150 IEYGPQGIVSTDE

-3212 TKVGMTSDMSYIC
+3212 VKVGMTSDMSYIC

-3234 VSVEAVY
+3234 VSVEAIY
-3241 QYGTS
+3241 EYGTS

-3261 NLNVSQNFEE
+3261 NLNISQNFEE

-3306 TSYTDYIE
+3306 TTYTDYIE

-3336 VSQPVCKSITVG
+3336 VSQPVCKSITVA
-3348 EIFPPVTYISID
+3348 EIFPPVTYISVD

-3408 TVVVNYAEG
+3408 TVVVNYAQG

-3431 APKNFAAVPNGGDI
+3431 APKNFTAVPNGGDI

-3480 YTDTPDYGVYEY
+3480 YTDTPDYGIYEY

-3517 AVTDLYGAFDFNDG
+3517 AVTDLYGAFNFNDG
-3531 TVTLYWTAPANGTFT
+3531 TVTLYWTAPTNGTFT

-3555 IASVDVPTYVD
+3555 IASVDQPTYVD
-3566 GGINS
+3566 SGINS

-3582 CSDGI
+3582 CFDGV

-3608 LKAVFDNADGQPAV
+3608 LRAVYDNAGGQPNV

-3633 NGQVYN
+3633 DGQVYN

-3648 ANYAGTTYVDYV
+3648 SQYAGTTYVDYV

-3680 SQPSTVNVAVETGI
+3680 SLPSTVNVAVETGI
-3694 NDFNLNV
+3694 DDFNISV

-3729 QVVRT
+3729 QVVRN
-3734 ISVYA
+3734 ISVDA
-3739 NSVTVSTSDMTSGVY
+3739 NSITVSTSDMSSGVY